1 MNERTYLDH
10 NATAPV
16 RPEARAALL
25 DALDATGNG
34 SSVHGE
40 GRAARMVM
48 DAARGRVAALLGADP
63 RGVVFTSG
71 GTEADTLALTP
82 DYQRGEVPERYDV
95 LIASAVEHAAV
106 LRGHRF
112 PAERVEVLP
121 VDSRGRL
128 SLEALDTALQ
138 RHSAAG
144 HRALVSVML
153 ANNETGVIQP
163 IPEVARLA
171 REHGALVHTDAV
183 QAAGRIPVSI
193 RELGVDLVSVS
204 AHKIGGSPGAG
215 ALVIA
220 DPDLRPAPVFAGGG
234 QERGRRGG
242 TENVP
247 AIAAFGVAAQAA
259 AASLESEQIR
269 IAALRERLE
278 SALRC
283 EFPELVLL
291 VGDVDR
297 LPNTSCLSLPGAPA
311 ETMVIAL
318 DLAGLAVSAGSACS
332 SGKVAASHVLAAMGV
347 PERIARSAFRLS
359 FGWSSGEEDVNRALG
374 AFRRV
379 MPGVLRRRAAA

>member
-1 MNERTYLDH
+1 MSERTYLDH
-10 NATAPV
+10 NATAPI

-25 DALDATGNG
+25 DALDAGGNG

-40 GRAARMVM
+40 GRAARVVM
-48 DAARGRVAALLGADP
+48 DGARTHVAALVGGDP

-71 GTEADTLALTP
+71 GTEADALALTP
-82 DYQRGEVPERYDV
+82 DYQRGEAPERCDV

-112 PAERVEVLP
+112 AEERVEVLP
-121 VDSRGRL
+121 VDARGRV
-128 SLEALDTALQ
+128 SLEALEAALE

-163 IPEVARLA
+163 VTEVARRA
-171 REHGALVHTDAV
+171 HAHGALVHTDAV
-183 QAAGRIPVSI
+183 QAAGRIPVSLA
-193 RELGVDLVSVS
+193 ELGADLVSVS
-204 AHKIGGSPGAG
+204 AHKIGGAPGAG

-220 DPDLRPAPVFAGGG
+220 DPDLRPAPLLPGGG

-247 AIAAFGVAAQAA
+247 AIAAFGVAARAA

-297 LPNTSCLSLPGAPA
+297 LPNTSCLSLPGVPA

-374 AFRRV
+374 VFRRAL
-379 MPGVLRRRAAA
+379 PGLLRRRAAA